1 METNWRALHQ
11 AALREQ
17 DPAKL
22 HAACERARAAI
33 NTRLLKQVK
42 ESAIVPAAEREEL
55 EQALREITLHKSKK
69 SPRGCSGINNRER
82 VCGQI
87 DAERI
92 VETGLL
98 ARLLD
103 GDDFTR
109 GRGGC

>member
-1 METNWRALHQ
+1 MKTNWRPLHQ
-11 AALREQ
+11 AALRDE
-17 DPAKL
+17 
-22 HAACERARAAI
+22 AI
-33 NTRLLKQVK
+33 NTRLLEQVK